1 MNGLSE
7 EVGQYMSEQ
16 RCVSCAVSCHVTHHL
31 HPTRWFTTGWS
42 SFTTAHA
49 ALAGMHPSAQ
59 TGVSQGDSFVNH
71 GSFQNVIHGETQRRR
86 STLSH
91 EENFFRRLQ
100 CMRLCIMAALRRY
113 AHKSLRIYML
123 LFRLHPP
130 PAIILPCTFVNP
142 AGSHKKTCCIQSH
155 TCWCYRG
162 AQYGWH
168 PRNSMQYLPRG
179 EIIRSCRF
187 CSRDSSCTSPVAL

>member
-1 MNGLSE
+1 
-7 EVGQYMSEQ
+7 
-16 RCVSCAVSCHVTHHL
+16 
-31 HPTRWFTTGWS
+31 
-42 SFTTAHA
+42 
-49 ALAGMHPSAQ
+49 MHPSAQ
-59 TGVSQGDSFVNH
+59 TGVPQGDSFVNH

-86 STLSH
+86 STLAH

-168 PRNSMQYLPRG
+168 PRNSMQYLPRVRSVG
-179 EIIRSCRF
+179 VAGSAAEIRLVHHQSHSNLNHNMHMAPHRGTRLPLSHFSRRF
-187 CSRDSSCTSPVAL
+187 VFP